1 MFMCS
6 LGGGPVP
13 WNAAHQQGPLDNQVR
28 WFTSNLQF
36 LLCSVN
42 LYSCMD
48 GFISLVFISSRKY
61 LLPSINIYPLQMSQL
76 TAPLLLYEDIFI
88 HVFVSMN
95 SFTCLDK

>member
-13 WNAAHQQGPLDNQVR
+13 WNATHQQGPLDNQVR

-48 GFISLVFISSRKY
+48 GTLVSLVFISSRTY
-61 LLPSINIYPLQMSQL
+61 LLRSINI
-76 TAPLLLYEDIFI
+76 
-88 HVFVSMN
+88 
-95 SFTCLDK
+95 SFTDESTYCFVIVV